1 MDSKDRLADVTRY
14 RFNVDQFYKMAE
26 VGILPREG
34 REQLM
39 RGFVYDRSPLVRNR
53 CHPLMKGG
61 GVTRFLS
68 EMLGLPESEDDCIRK
83 YTVAEYHVMGEKGI
97 LTPDERVEL
106 IDGEI
111 VLMPPKSPPH
121 ASVVN
126 RITQLLIRS
135 IGADEAM
142 VWCQCPITFPGN
154 TEPEP
159 DVAIIQPRGDYYR
172 SNLPTPEDVLLLIE
186 VSQSTLRYDHTV
198 KLPLYAIARIPEV
211 WIVNLAD
218 NVVEVYRNPEG
229 SSYQETA
236 TYGAGDTVSSE
247 AFPRIVLPVAELLG
261 E

>member
-14 RFNVDQFYKMAE
+14 QFNFDQFYKMAE

-34 REQLM
+34 MEQLM

-53 CHPLMKGG
+53 CHPLVKGG
-61 GVTRFLS
+61 GATRFIN
-68 EMLGLPESEDDCIRK
+68 EMLGLPESEDDCIHK

-111 VLMPPKSPPH
+111 VLMPPMSSPH

-135 IGADEAM
+135 VGADETV
-142 VWCQCPITFPGN
+142 VWCQCPMTFPVN

-159 DVAIIQPRGDYYR
+159 DVALLRPREDFYR
-172 SNLPTPEDVLLLIE
+172 SNLPMPQDSLLLIE
-186 VSQSTLRYDHTV
+186 VSLATLRYDRTV

-229 SSYQETA
+229 SAYQETA
-236 TYGAGDTVSSE
+236 LFHTGEQVSPE
-247 AFPRIVLPVAELLG
+247 AFPHLVLPVAELLG
-261 E
+261 

>member
-1 MDSKDRLADVTRY
+1 MDSKDKPTDVTRY
-14 RFNVDQFYKMAE
+14 QFNVDQFYKMAE

-34 REQLM
+34 MEQLM

-53 CHPLMKGG
+53 CHPLVKGG
-61 GVTRFLS
+61 GATRFIN
-68 EMLGLPESEDDCIRK
+68 EMLGLPESDDNCIRK

-97 LTPDERVEL
+97 LTPDEQVEL

-111 VLMPPKSPPH
+111 VLMPPMSPPH
-121 ASVVN
+121 AWVVN

-142 VWCQCPITFPGN
+142 VWCQCPITFPVN

-159 DVAIIQPRGDYYR
+159 DVALIRPRGDYYR
-172 SNLPTPEDVLLLIE
+172 SNLPMPQDSLLLVE
-186 VSQSTLRYDHTV
+186 VSSATLRYDRTV

-229 SSYQETA
+229 SAYQETA
-236 TYGAGDTVSSE
+236 TCGAGDAVSPE
-247 AFPRIVLPVAELLG
+247 AFPRLRLLVEELLG
-261 E
+261 

>member
-1 MDSKDRLADVTRY
+1 MDSKDKPADVTRY
-14 RFNVDQFYKMAE
+14 QFNVDQFYKMAE

-34 REQLM
+34 MEQLM

-53 CHPLMKGG
+53 CHPLVKGG
-61 GVTRFLS
+61 GATRFIN
-68 EMLGLPESEDDCIRK
+68 EMLGLPESEDDCIDK

-111 VLMPPKSPPH
+111 VLMPPMSSPH
-121 ASVVN
+121 ASVIH
-126 RITQLLIRS
+126 RINNLLVRS
-135 IGADEAM
+135 ISLDEAI
-142 VWCQCPITFPGN
+142 VSVQCPITFPGN

-159 DVAIIQPRGDYYR
+159 DVALLRPREDFYR
-172 SNLPTPEDVLLLIE
+172 SNLPTQQDALLLIE
-186 VSQSTLRYDHTV
+186 VSQSTLRYDRTV

-229 SSYQETA
+229 SAYQATA
-236 TYGAGDTVSSE
+236 TLSGGEVVSPE
-247 AFPRIVLPVAELLG
+247 AFPSLELPVVDLLG
-261 E
+261 